1 MGRTRGVGDR
11 ARWQASRGGVPVV
24 NYDSLGGGWKDVEL
38 VSERVCFWLE
48 GVLFAEGGGMRGK
61 PKEGGGHLPT
71 SGCRQFGVGE
81 RSFEW
86 VVCQWSRSTTIH

>member
-1 MGRTRGVGDR
+1 M
-11 ARWQASRGGVPVV
+11 V

-38 VSERVCFWLE
+38 VSERVCFL
-48 GVLFAEGGGMRGK
+48 LRGGGEGETKRG
-61 PKEGGGHLPT
+61 GRTFANVRLQAVW
-71 SGCRQFGVGE
+71 SGE